1 MNELK
6 QILSQIDEIRRE
18 KRINK
23 AMIKRN
29 SGNSNMTAE
38 GIIKGNTNPTLDSLI
53 KHCNYI
59 GVKITIER
67 E

>member
-6 QILSQIDEIRRE
+6 QILSQIDEIRIE
-18 KRINK
+18 KRITK
-23 AMIKRN
+23 AMVKRN

-38 GIIKGNTNPTLDSLI
+38 GIIKGDTNPTLESLI

-59 GVKITIER
+59 GAKITIDR